1 MSNAAAPAAQKPK
14 KGKSWASFGKDL
26 LTGGVAASIS
36 KTINA
41 PIERV
46 KIILQTQHLKP
57 PELRY
62 NGIVDAFVR
71 IPRTEGFWSLWRGNT
86 TNVIRYFPTQALNFA
101 FKDQYKLLFLPK
113 GPKAYS
119 YYELA
124 ARNMAAGGAAGGTSL
139 AFVYPMDLARTRL
152 SGDIG
157 KVKKYNGFGHVITS
171 VYKNEGGLPALYRGF
186 VLSVCG
192 IIPYRAVYFG
202 GYDTLKSI
210 FLTPESKPSFWKKWF
225 VSQVNTTCAQ
235 YLTYPIDTVRRRLM
249 LKGEK
254 EVKGK
259 ASTGAAAKPP
269 VVYRNAFHCAQVIVK
284 EEGVAGLFKGA
295 WANTIRATGGAL
307 CIVFYDELQ
316 EFLAKNQ
323 SSK

>member
-1 MSNAAAPAAQKPK
+1 MADQKK
-14 KGKSWASFGKDL
+14 KGGAVSFVTDL
-26 LTGGVAASIS
+26 LTGGVAASVA

-46 KIILQTQHLKP
+46 KIVLQTQHLKP

-62 NGIVDAFVR
+62 SGIVDAFTR
-71 IPRTEGFWSLWRGNT
+71 IPQTEGFWSLWRGNG
-86 TNVIRYFPTQALNFA
+86 TNVLRYFPTQALNFA
-101 FKDQYKLLFLPK
+101 FKDQYKAMFLPK
-113 GPKAYS
+113 GSKGYG

-157 KVKKYNGFGHVITS
+157 KVKVYKGFGDVMS
-171 VYKNEGGLPALYRGF
+171 KVYKNEGGLPALYRGF
-186 VLSVCG
+186 VLSVAG

-210 FLTPESKPSFWKKWF
+210 FLSGEERPSFWKKWA
-225 VSQVNTTCAQ
+225 VSQTNTTIAQ

-254 EVKGK
+254 G
-259 ASTGAAAKPP
+259 AAKPGAPAP
-269 VVYRNAFHCAQVIVK
+269 VVYRNAFHCAQVILK
-284 EEGVAGLFKGA
+284 EEGVGGLFKGA

-316 EFLAKNQ
+316 EFLADRK
-323 SSK
+323 

>member
-1 MSNAAAPAAQKPK
+1 MSNQKPK
-14 KGKSWASFGKDL
+14 KSVKGFVTDL
-26 LTGGVAASIS
+26 LTGGVAASIA

-46 KIILQTQHLKP
+46 KIVLQTQHLKP
-57 PELRY
+57 PELHY
-62 NGIVDAFVR
+62 KGIIDAFTR
-71 IPRTEGFWSLWRGNT
+71 IPQTEGFWSLWRGNG
-86 TNVIRYFPTQALNFA
+86 TNVLRYFPTQALNFA
-101 FKDQYKLLFLPK
+101 FKDQYKAMFLPK
-113 GPKAYS
+113 GSKGYS

-124 ARNMAAGGAAGGTSL
+124 ARNMLAGGAAGGTSL

-157 KVKKYNGFGHVITS
+157 KVKVYKGFGDVIS
-171 VYKNEGGLPALYRGF
+171 KVYKNEGGLPALYRGF
-186 VLSVCG
+186 VLSVAG

-210 FLTPESKPSFWKKWF
+210 FLSADSNPSFWKKWF
-225 VSQVNTTCAQ
+225 VSQVNTTFAQ

-249 LKGEK
+249 LKGEAAK
-254 EVKGK
+254 K
-259 ASTGAAAKPP
+259 AAGGKPP

-284 EEGVAGLFKGA
+284 EEGVGGLFKGA

-307 CIVFYDELQ
+307 CIVFYDELK
-316 EFLAKNQ
+316 EFLAKQ
-323 SSK
+323 DAKKQ